1 MFKGFVNTVT
11 KKHIERK
18 VVSIPPSHFF
28 RIVIDVDQ
36 YCKFLP
42 FCSHS
47 QIMRKWDSG
56 RRFEAKVSIA
66 FPPLLH
72 ETYVSSVTLV
82 PEDLRVEI
90 ASIESTIF
98 DSLRSRWQLRPVEGD
113 ENKCDVELEVEI
125 STSDPLLSL
134 SLGTIVPQIAVQ
146 QVTAFQKRCRQVP
159 IATDADLV
167 SPKQ

>member
-1 MFKGFVNTVT
+1 MWKGFVNTVT

-18 VVSIPPSHFF
+18 IVSSPPSHFF
-28 RIVIDVDQ
+28 GIVIDVDQ
-36 YCKFLP
+36 YSKFLP

-56 RRFEAKVSIA
+56 RRFEATVTIA
-66 FPPLLH
+66 FPPLIN
-72 ETYVSSVTLV
+72 EKYVSSVTLA

-98 DSLRSRWQLRPVEGD
+98 DSLRSRWKLRPVEGD

-134 SLGTIVPQIAVQ
+134 SLGTIVPQIAIQ
-146 QVTAFQKRCRQVP
+146 QVAAFQKRCRQVP
-159 IATDADLV
+159 IAPDADVML
-167 SPKQ
+167 PKQ